1 MPLLFVENPDYHPEG
16 DYALMPEDK
25 VVFDVPKLTYANIA
39 KLHPKLF
46 ANCQPD
52 SPLNYLL
59 RLFLDRPLVDTSG
72 ELYQEKW
79 FNVGTTTGELERLR
93 KEIG

>member
-16 DYALMPEDK
+16 DYALTPEDK

-46 ANCQPD
+46 ANCQLD
-52 SPLNYLL
+52 SPINYLL
-59 RLFLDRPLVDTSG
+59 RLFLDKATSG

-79 FNVGTTTGELERLR
+79 FNVGTTGELERLR
-93 KEIG
+93 KAIG